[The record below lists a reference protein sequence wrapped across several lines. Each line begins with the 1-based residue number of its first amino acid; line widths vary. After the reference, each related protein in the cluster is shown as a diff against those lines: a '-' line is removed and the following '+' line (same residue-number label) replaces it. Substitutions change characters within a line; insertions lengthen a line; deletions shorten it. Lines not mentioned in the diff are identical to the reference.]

1 MAHRTGELIR
11 VSVAAAGRALG
22 CSGDLVTL
30 RSRARADGT
39 EAALVVTW
47 DRAWPAGTP
56 CWVDLA
62 ADDFGRAK
70 TFYAGLFGWQLAD
83 WPLQAGRFV
92 VCLQDGKVAAGIG
105 SRPDPAMPAGW
116 MTYLA
121 TADLTATAS
130 RITGAGG
137 RLVEGP
143 SDVADVGRVAV
154 AADPAG
160 AVFGLWQA
168 GTHHGIDLAAEP
180 GALTWN
186 EQWSTSFAASTTFYR
201 DVFGYAYQRGRDWY
215 ATASTDGRA
224 VAGIGD
230 MTQRGDRFPAG
241 TAAHWVTCF
250 AVADTDA
257 ALARVTSLGGT
268 ITAAPRNTPYGRLAH
283 AADDQSAVFSL
294 IQPESAQ
301 P

>member
-1 MAHRTGELIR
+1 
-11 VSVAAAGRALG
+11 
-22 CSGDLVTL
+22 
-30 RSRARADGT
+30 
-39 EAALVVTW
+39 VVTR

-70 TFYAGLFGWQLAD
+70 AFYVGLFGWQLAD

-92 VCLQDGKVAAGIG
+92 VCLQDGKVAAGIA
-105 SRPDPAMPAGW
+105 SRQDPAMPAAW

-130 RITGAGG
+130 RITEAGG
-137 RLVEGP
+137 RLVDGP
-143 SDVADVGRVAV
+143 SDVADVGRAAV

-168 GTHHGIDLAAEP
+168 GTHHGIGLAAEP

-186 EQWSTSFAASTTFYR
+186 EQWSRSFVASTAFYH
-201 DVFGYAYQRGRDWY
+201 DVFGYAYQTSRDSY
-215 ATASTDGRA
+215 ATACTAGRP

-230 MTQRGDRFPAG
+230 MTQRSDRFPAG
-241 TAAHWVTCF
+241 TAAHWATSF

-257 ALARVTSLGGT
+257 AIARVTSLGGT
-268 ITAAPRNTPYGRLAH
+268 ITAAPRNTPYGRLTH
-283 AADDQSAVFSL
+283 ATDDQSAAFSL